1 MKKMTFKQVRDL
13 FFEENPQ
20 FAHERRYRKP
30 QNEYSTDCRVYWCD
44 FVEFLRRNGN
54 ITAKQAERIVLG

>member
-20 FAHERRYRKP
+20 FAHERRCRKP

-44 FVEFLRRNGN
+44 FVEFLRRNGD
-54 ITAKQAERIVLG
+54 ITTKQAERIVLG